1 MYTPSIALNTTAENM
16 LNLSKSPN
24 TEGGKKLVPIG
35 PINIAVK
42 AIIAQRLRDF
52 SPTLFD
58 DIANKI
64 KDERDSTTT
73 AIVTARCMK
82 F

>member
-1 MYTPSIALNTTAENM
+1 MYTPSIALNTTAENV

-24 TEGGKKLVPIG
+24 TEGGIKLVPIG
-35 PINIAVK
+35 PINIAIR
-42 AIIAQRLRDF
+42 AIIAQRPKDF
-52 SPTLFD
+52 RPTLFD

-73 AIVTARCMK
+73 ATVTARCMK